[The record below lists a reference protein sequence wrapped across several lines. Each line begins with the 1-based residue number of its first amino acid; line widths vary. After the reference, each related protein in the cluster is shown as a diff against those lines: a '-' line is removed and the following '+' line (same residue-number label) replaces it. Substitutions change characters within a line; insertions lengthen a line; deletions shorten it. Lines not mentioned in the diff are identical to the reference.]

1 MKAASTEHIV
11 ATHYTLTHKIGSG
24 AMGDV
29 YLAKDQRLDRD
40 VALKLLKVNGNTPEE
55 QAQYIQRF
63 QQESKTIARLHH
75 PNIVSLFDI
84 GVDDEQFYMVM
95 EYVHGRNLQEI
106 IESQKA
112 FFPIDNILRIA
123 IQLCEALKV
132 AHEHDII
139 HRDIKPANILLST
152 QGQVKLTDFG
162 IARFNEAQDM
172 RLTQAGSMMGSFL
185 YAAPEQLTNAA
196 SVDSRADIY
205 GAGSTL
211 YELLTG
217 KPVYDADNMG
227 KLVQMVF
234 TQEPIPPHDINPDI
248 PEELSEIILHML
260 EKHVDQRYQ
269 SMDKVLGDLYMLKGT
284 SAPNLQ
290 LPEVYSTSPRSAS
303 HSPHSEFKDTRT
315 SQLRLS
321 LLKTTQS
328 GLGSILKHLRGDH
341 AWLSLMLQKY
351 PGTPGQSTY
360 EGIQQRL
367 KQPDIQ
373 GHLFSGILAL
383 QDNWVFVRNGQISGA
398 LNTAE
403 SLVDDDALARL
414 SPSSAVQY
422 TYALPNPLVKTL
434 ASFVA
439 NSGTPVQ
446 EGMDSAVVNLYPIIE
461 DLQSETEKFSG
472 YVVCHYFSESQLS
485 KEDQDPAESHMFLY
499 AEGQLAFSFAL
510 DQSQQL
516 LDTHQSIQDVLN
528 KGRCMLSIYMP
539 EQQLLGTVIRDFW
552 SMTQLYVDYKDPHD
566 GTLGDALLLDAGE
579 MSHCLSE
586 AIGDNLAFQLKTK
599 TGEALPPVIVE
610 KLLSAH
616 EYKAAHWI
624 LSEFFFGINALKQVS
639 AFKELYPKLPHVDYL
654 GCQETLKNEF
664 DCDIAYDLVAY
675 RAGKPLFV
683 VRIGDGDPVDIDLFI
698 EETLSVKKQQESLGQ
713 EQLLAAFYFSKTALT
728 NQASAIFAKST
739 QKLGLF
745 NKQKGWV
752 KANKSGFHLFLS
764 EITKD
769 KPPRLVLPSMM

>member
-1 MKAASTEHIV
+1 MIPLKEQII
-11 ATHYTLTHKIGSG
+11 ATHYTLTHKIGEG

-40 VALKLLKVNGNTPEE
+40 VALKLLKVNGETPEE

-84 GVDDEQFYMVM
+84 GVDENQFYMVM
-95 EYVHGRNLQEI
+95 EYVHGRNLQEM
-106 IESQKA
+106 IEGQKT
-112 FFPIDNILRIA
+112 FFPVENVLRIA

-132 AHEHDII
+132 AHEHEII
-139 HRDIKPANILLST
+139 HRDVKPANILVST

-196 SVDSRADIY
+196 SVDLRADIY

-227 KLVQMVF
+227 KLVQLVF
-234 TQEPIPPHDINPDI
+234 TQEPTPPHEINPEI
-248 PEELSEIILHML
+248 PEELSGIILQML
-260 EKHVDQRYQ
+260 EKHVEKRYQ
-269 SMDKVLGDLYMLKGT
+269 NMTSVLADLYMLKGT
-284 SAPNLQ
+284 SAPDIQ
-290 LPEVYSTSPRSAS
+290 MPDVYSSQMTQPS
-303 HSPHSEFKDTRT
+303 HSSDLRDTRT

-328 GLGSILKHLRGDH
+328 GVGSILKHLRGDH
-341 AWLSLMLQKY
+341 DWLTLMLQQY
-351 PGTPGQSTY
+351 NSIPGQISY
-360 EGIQQRL
+360 AGIQQRL

-373 GHLFSGILAL
+373 GHLFSGVLAL
-383 QDNWVFVRNGQISGA
+383 QDNWVFIRNGQISGA

-403 SLVDDDALARL
+403 SLVDDDALERVNPE
-414 SPSSAVQY
+414 SPVLQ

-439 NSGTPVQ
+439 NSGTPIQ
-446 EGMDSAVVNLYPIIE
+446 EGLDSAMINLFLIVE
-461 DLQSETEKFSG
+461 DLESETEKFSG
-472 YVVCHYFSESQLS
+472 YVVCNYYSENELA
-485 KEDQDPAESHMFLY
+485 KDNHAANESHVFLY
-499 AEGQLAFSFAL
+499 TEGKMAFSFGL
-510 DQSQQL
+510 NQEKQL
-516 LDTHQSIQDVLN
+516 LETHQSIQEVLN
-528 KGRCMLSIYMP
+528 KGRCLLSIYMP

-566 GTLGDALLLDAGE
+566 GTLADALVLEAGD

-586 AIGDNLAFQLKTK
+586 AIGENLIFKLKTK
-599 TGEALPPVIVE
+599 SGETLPPVIID
-610 KLLSAH
+610 KLVDAP

-624 LSEFFFGINALKQVS
+624 LSEFFFSINALKQVN
-639 AFKELYPKLPHVDYL
+639 AFKEFYPKIPHVDYL
-654 GCQETLKNEF
+654 SCQENLHNEF

-675 RAGKPLFV
+675 RAGSPLFV
-683 VRIGDGDPVDIDLFI
+683 VRIGDGNPVELDLFI
-698 EETLSVKKQQESLGQ
+698 EETVSVKKRQENLGQ
-713 EQLLAAFYFSKTALT
+713 DQLLGAFYFSKQALT
-728 NQASAIFAKST
+728 NQASAIFAKNT

-764 EITKD
+764 EI
-769 KPPRLVLPSMM
+769 PENAIPRLVAPSLM

>member
-1 MKAASTEHIV
+1 MTPSSTEQRI
-11 ATHYTLTHKIGSG
+11 ASHYTLTHKIGAG

-84 GVDDEQFYMVM
+84 GVDEEQFYMVM

-106 IESQKA
+106 IESQSA
-112 FFPIDNILRIA
+112 FFPVDNVLRIA
-123 IQLCEALKV
+123 IQLCEALKI

-139 HRDIKPANILLST
+139 HRDVKPANILLST

-162 IARFNEAQDM
+162 IARFNESQDM

-196 SVDSRADIY
+196 SVDWRADIY

-227 KLVQMVF
+227 RLVQLVF

-248 PEELSEIILHML
+248 PEELSGIILQML

-269 SMDKVLGDLYMLKGT
+269 SMEKVLADLYMLKGT

-290 LPEVYSTSPRSAS
+290 LPEVYDIAPRSSTAT
-303 HSPHSEFKDTRT
+303 PHAEFRDTRT

-341 AWLSLMLQKY
+341 AWLNLMLQHY
-351 PGTPGQSTY
+351 AGTPGQSTY
-360 EGIQQRL
+360 EALQQRL

-373 GHLFSGILAL
+373 GNLFSGIIAL
-383 QDNWVFVRNGQISGA
+383 EDNWVLIRNGQISGA

-403 SLVDDDALARL
+403 SLVDDDALSRL
-414 SPSSAVQY
+414 NPSRPVQH
-422 TYALPNPLVKTL
+422 TYALPNALVKTL
-434 ASFVA
+434 ASFIA

-446 EGMDSAVVNLYPIIE
+446 ENLDSAVVNLFPIIE
-461 DLQSETEKFSG
+461 DLQSEKEQFSG
-472 YVVCHYFSESQLS
+472 YVVCHYYSDSPLTEEEQN
-485 KEDQDPAESHMFLY
+485 PTESHVFLY

-510 DQSQQL
+510 DPAQQL
-516 LDTHQSIQDVLN
+516 LNTHKSLQEVLN
-528 KGRCMLSIYMP
+528 QGRCLLSIYMP

-586 AIGDNLAFQLKTK
+586 AIGENLAFQLKTK
-599 TGEALPPVIVE
+599 TGEVLPPAIVE
-610 KLLSAH
+610 KLLQASEH
-616 EYKAAHWI
+616 KVAHWI
-624 LSEFFFGINALKQVS
+624 LSEFFFSINALKQVS

-654 GCQETLKNEF
+654 SCQDNLKNEF
-664 DCDIAYDLVAY
+664 ACDIAYDLVAY
-675 RAGKPLFV
+675 RAGQALFV
-683 VRIGDGDPVDIDLFI
+683 VRIGDGDPVDIELFI
-698 EETLSVKKQQESLGQ
+698 EETLSVKKHQESLGQ
-713 EQLLAAFYFSKTALT
+713 EQLLGAFYFSKEALT
-728 NQASAIFAKST
+728 NQASAIFAKNT
-739 QKLGLF
+739 QKVGLF

-752 KANKSGFHLFLS
+752 KGHKSGFHLFLS
-764 EITKD
+764 EITD
-769 KPPRLVLPSMM
+769 QTPPRLVLPSLM